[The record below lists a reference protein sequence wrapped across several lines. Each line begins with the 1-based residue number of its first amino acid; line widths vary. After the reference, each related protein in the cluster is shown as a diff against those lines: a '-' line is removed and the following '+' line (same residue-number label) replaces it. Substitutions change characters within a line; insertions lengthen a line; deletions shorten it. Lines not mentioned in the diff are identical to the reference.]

1 MVSGKAKVLA
11 IALTIDALIAAWIF
25 MIDSWL
31 LNWWLLVNGAIA
43 AVAIAVLFGR
53 KSRRTVRRTGRT
65 SFSEHQKMHGSTY
78 KTMNG
83 ELVKSGGERMIADYL
98 FRNKIRYEYEKLAM
112 GSSSR
117 RIGRPDFYLPDY
129 DIYVEYWGM
138 VATEDGKDRKE
149 YQKGMEWKM
158 ANYEE
163 AGIRFI
169 SIYPHE
175 IESLDSVFQKK
186 LKEVT

>member
-1 MVSGKAKVLA
+1 
-11 IALTIDALIAAWIF
+11 
-25 MIDSWL
+25 
-31 LNWWLLVNGAIA
+31 
-43 AVAIAVLFGR
+43 
-53 KSRRTVRRTGRT
+53 
-65 SFSEHQKMHGSTY
+65 MHGSTY

-98 FRNKIRYEYEKLAM
+98 FHNKIRYEYERPAM
-112 GSSSR
+112 GSSNR

-138 VATEDGKDRKE
+138 VTTEDGKDRKE

-175 IESLDSVFQKK
+175 IESLDSVFQKT